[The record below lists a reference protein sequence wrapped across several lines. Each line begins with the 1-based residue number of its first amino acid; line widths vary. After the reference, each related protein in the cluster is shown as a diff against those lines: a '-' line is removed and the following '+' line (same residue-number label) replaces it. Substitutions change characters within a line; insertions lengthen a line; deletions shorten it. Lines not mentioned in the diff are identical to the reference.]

1 MEKLWESYGN
11 SRNIILLHKVFHSS
25 MKKCYEK
32 PRPFFFCY
40 EKPLQGSFP
49 PWFLGHDNMYG
60 QFFDDNSSFPA
71 SGGGPDLPEWM
82 MIGNGSV
89 LSSSQVRPSSRM
101 LNRA

>member
-32 PRPFFFCY
+32 PRRFFFCY

-49 PWFLGHDNMYG
+49 PWFLGHDNNTPYLYILN
-60 QFFDDNSSFPA
+60 FLPA
-71 SGGGPDLPEWM
+71 ALYLLP
-82 MIGNGSV
+82 
-89 LSSSQVRPSSRM
+89 
-101 LNRA
+101 